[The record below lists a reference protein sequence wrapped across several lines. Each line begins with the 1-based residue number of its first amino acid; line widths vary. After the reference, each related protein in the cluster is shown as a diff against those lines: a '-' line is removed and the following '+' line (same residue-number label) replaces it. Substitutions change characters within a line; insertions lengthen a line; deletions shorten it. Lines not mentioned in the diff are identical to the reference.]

1 MPDKQR
7 DADRIQFNFT
17 YYAMKLLGKNLYSNP
32 WTAISELVANGIDA
46 KARNIHVLV
55 DMREKKHAVVEII
68 DDGDGMSRSD
78 LEMKYTVIGR
88 NKRESDENIEGKT
101 LGRKGIGK
109 LAALYLSPEYYIF
122 TKNAVEESAWCV
134 NTLKYSDSDFPALDM
149 VDYDTAGL
157 ISAEIWNKQKQGT
170 MIHLSKVDLDK
181 IGEER
186 LKRLPL
192 SLADYYLNTEIDC
205 KIQVCVLQK
214 KDDRIKFSAIQKDV
228 CFETMYAIFDNT
240 SYGYKKRL
248 LPAVY
253 LTKEGFRKELD
264 YPRPTKCLDP
274 DRFNCTDTIKITDLN
289 GETRELPYRMEGWIG
304 IHGSLDNAI
313 LLRNSERGKKL
324 RPNALRLY
332 VRGKLAVDNLMN
344 YIKSSQAF
352 ANYIEG
358 EISFDILDEDLLED
372 ASTSSREGYS
382 VSDPRIKKL
391 IEITKRIVRALITE
405 RTEVGNTINSELK
418 KLIEK
423 ESAEEKARA
432 DDAERKKHA
441 AEAMARKEK
450 KAREMEMEARKTAE
464 IERDKAQAESESD
477 RKRLFVLE
485 NNFASDGEQYR
496 HGVHLAVNFAKE
508 IRGLTLDFY
517 SGEEM
522 KFQNVMKN
530 VMEIDRLAAKI
541 EKLPGYLDA
550 VNFSMISPDVTMDLV
565 EFIKQ
570 YIESKGNAKLNYT
583 FNISARYEREFDFT
597 EIIMFIE
604 NVISNAV
611 KAKAKQLTIDA
622 YTKDGKL
629 QIDFIDDGSG
639 LNDKYRNKPDD
650 IFKLGE
656 TTTIGGF
663 GIGCFHMK
671 EIVDNLGG
679 SICAIKNEGRG
690 LTIRVIL

>member
-1 MPDKQR
+1 
-7 DADRIQFNFT
+7 
-17 YYAMKLLGKNLYSNP
+17 
-32 WTAISELVANGIDA
+32 
-46 KARNIHVLV
+46 
-55 DMREKKHAVVEII
+55 
-68 DDGDGMSRSD
+68 
-78 LEMKYTVIGR
+78 
-88 NKRESDENIEGKT
+88 
-101 LGRKGIGK
+101 
-109 LAALYLSPEYYIF
+109 
-122 TKNAVEESAWCV
+122 
-134 NTLKYSDSDFPALDM
+134 
-149 VDYDTAGL
+149 
-157 ISAEIWNKQKQGT
+157 
-170 MIHLSKVDLDK
+170 
-181 IGEER
+181 
-186 LKRLPL
+186 
-192 SLADYYLNTEIDC
+192 
-205 KIQVCVLQK
+205 
-214 KDDRIKFSAIQKDV
+214 
-228 CFETMYAIFDNT
+228 
-240 SYGYKKRL
+240 
-248 LPAVY
+248 
-253 LTKEGFRKELD
+253 
-264 YPRPTKCLDP
+264 
-274 DRFNCTDTIKITDLN
+274 
-289 GETRELPYRMEGWIG
+289 MEGWIG

-570 YIESKGNAKLNYT
+570 YIESKGNAKLKYT

-622 YTKDGKL
+622 YT
-629 QIDFIDDGSG
+629 
-639 LNDKYRNKPDD
+639 
-650 IFKLGE
+650 
-656 TTTIGGF
+656 
-663 GIGCFHMK
+663 
-671 EIVDNLGG
+671 
-679 SICAIKNEGRG
+679 
-690 LTIRVIL
+690 